1 MWEDFL
7 LCCTF
12 FVQLNF
18 PKTDGDHVYSW
29 IFYYVGTKE
38 RSQPLILVE
47 FIFFVSFLESFILFL
62 YAIRW
67 YIFSFFS
74 LKSKSEC
81 RFESPKNNPV
91 SSFVS
96 VLLPVYNEQFVVD
109 RLLKA
114 CTSFNFSHYEIVVVD
129 DSNDGVTNKK
139 LDVWNDHP
147 KVKVVH
153 RSSRKGWKGGALN
166 VGLNYLDSRSTHV
179 LVFDADF
186 VPPEDLV
193 SRFVSKFNDENVSV
207 VQGYQ
212 KHDLNADENWI
223 TKGVRVWTSLYNMVE
238 LNGGQKLGLFSPLT
252 GCVFMIRTD
261 LLKKLKFEEVTD
273 EDWNLTMRLYE
284 NGYKILYDPTLFA
297 SGECPS
303 TLRRFFKQQARWAE
317 GHTRTFRSHFLKI
330 WRCKFL
336 KLKEKV
342 DFVFIGASFLNSILI
357 FLLSLTWIITLLFP
371 TVFFPM
377 PIVNAGLL
385 LLLAT
390 IPAGVSASLVAL
402 SLEGAKKEYRK
413 VGYAWIL
420 NFVATPVI
428 AFAAVKGLF
437 TAKGFF
443 HRTPKTG
450 KILKE

>member
-1 MWEDFL
+1 M
-7 LCCTF
+7 
-12 FVQLNF
+12 NF
-18 PKTDGDHVYSW
+18 
-29 IFYYVGTKE
+29 I
-38 RSQPLILVE
+38 E
-47 FIFFVSFLESFILFL
+47 FIFFIGFAESFILFL

-67 YIFSFFS
+67 YIFSFVS
-74 LKSKSEC
+74 LRSGPIVYSE
-81 RFESPKNNPV
+81 EIKLNLNSY
-91 SSFVS
+91 FVT
-96 VLLPVYNEQFVVD
+96 VLLPTFNEPKVVD
-109 RLLKA
+109 RLLRA
-114 CTSFNFSHYEIVVVD
+114 CTSFNLSSFEVIVID
-129 DSNDGVTNKK
+129 DSNDKVTIEK
-139 LDVWNDHP
+139 LDVWNNHP
-147 KVKVVH
+147 KVKVIH
-153 RSSRKGWKGGALN
+153 RSSREGWKGGALN
-166 VGLNYLDSRSTHV
+166 IGLDNMDPRSNFV

-186 VPPEDLV
+186 VPPKDLPLRFI
-193 SRFVSKFNDENVSV
+193 SRFKDSQISV

-212 KHDLNADENWI
+212 RHDLNADENWI

-238 LNGGQKLGLFSPLT
+238 LNGQQKMGLFSPLT
-252 GCVFMIRTD
+252 GCVFMIRSEVV
-261 LLKKLKFEEVTD
+261 KKLRFKNVTD

-284 NGYKILYDPTLFA
+284 NGYKVLYDPSLVA

-303 TLRRFFKQQARWAE
+303 TLRRLFRQQARWAE
-317 GHTRTFRSHFLKI
+317 GHTRTFRSHFFKI

-336 KLKEKV
+336 KLKEKI

-371 TVFFPM
+371 AVFLPI

-402 SLEGAKKEYRK
+402 SLEGAEKEYRK

-428 AFAAVKGLF
+428 AFAALKGLF
-437 TAKGFF
+437 TRKGFF